1 MVEGIRTK
9 KMVADPET
17 SQYVK
22 LMFEMYSEPET
33 SFGDIT
39 RYFEEQNI
47 KVYGK
52 SLFRTF
58 ISQLLRNPVYA
69 QADLKARGRLL
80 SMTLPILPEPMAVI
94 SIRAGT

>member
-1 MVEGIRTK
+1 
-9 KMVADPET
+9 MVADPET

-69 QADLKARGRLL
+69 QADLELYEFFKSQGRLL